1 MQKLKIAVYT
11 MAKNEAQHVEQ
22 FCDTTAGADVVV
34 VTDTGSTDGTPE
46 LLRKRGVVVKDAAIM
61 PWRFDTATNIAL
73 AHIPADID
81 VCVKLD
87 LDERLVASAGVSWR
101 EDIEAAWR
109 GKVSQLHYTYVWSWA
124 DGQVGKVPWVQFT
137 ACHIHARSGF
147 VWRHAG
153 HAALTYTGID
163 SVAAQQCQLQ
173 IHHYAAYGKSRPDYL
188 PLLQLAVKE
197 NECPRTLF
205 YLGREYAGRKMY
217 DQAIATL
224 VQYLE
229 HKQAYWHAERA
240 EAMRLIGTCFAA
252 QQQHPQAL
260 RWLIQAT
267 TEYKT
272 AREPWYSLLD
282 YMLAVRDWSGACW
295 AGTRC
300 LAITKRDLGYVTQ
313 TADAWG
319 SAVYI
324 KLATAY
330 AQLGLRDQ
338 QIKTLETGLSVFP
351 HCDIL
356 LKYVL
361 STQLFEKV

>member
-1 MQKLKIAVYT
+1 MSKLRIAVYT

-34 VTDTGSTDGTPE
+34 VTDTGSTDGTQE
-46 LLRKRGVVVKDAAIM
+46 LLRKRGVVVREAAIL
-61 PWRFDTATNIAL
+61 PWRFDTATNVAL
-73 AHIPADID
+73 ANVPADID

-87 LDERLVASAGVSWR
+87 LDERLSPPAGESWR
-101 EDIEAAWR
+101 DAIETAWR
-109 GKVSQLHYTYVWSWA
+109 GKTSQLHYTYIWSWA
-124 DGQVGKVPWVQFT
+124 AGQTGKVPGVQFT

-147 VWRHAG
+147 VWRHPG
-153 HAALTYTGID
+153 HAALTYAGAD
-163 SVAAQQCQLQ
+163 SVAAQPCSLQ
-173 IHHYAAYGKSRPDYL
+173 IHHYPTGKSRPDYL
-188 PLLQLAVKE
+188 PLLQLAVRE

-205 YLGREYAGRKMY
+205 YLGREYTAKKLH

-252 QQQHPQAL
+252 QQQHPQAV
-260 RWLIQAT
+260 RWFIQAT
-267 TEYKT
+267 TEYKS
-272 AREPWYSLLD
+272 AREPWYSLMD
-282 YMLAVRDWSGACW
+282 YMLTAKDYSGAIW
-295 AGTRC
+295 AGSRC

-313 TADAWG
+313 TAAAWS
-319 SAVYI
+319 SAVYM
-324 KLATAY
+324 KLAMAY
-330 AQLGLRDQ
+330 GQEGYTDK

-356 LKYVL
+356 LKYAL
-361 STQLFEKV
+361 STQLFEKA